1 MPPKAK
7 SIMNKKLLIITLSV
21 CCIALTVNG
30 RTVNVRSFGAKSDG
44 QVCTEALNKTI
55 KAAKDGDTVLI
66 PEGRY
71 VTGTVHLKSHI
82 TLIIE
87 KGAEI
92 LGTENLK
99 AYDHYKPGKPMT
111 RYDTGK
117 GTVNANIANDEEWTK
132 ALLLGER
139 IEDVRICGEG
149 TINGR
154 HIENKAG
161 EEGMRGPHAMLFAES
176 QNIHIEGIN
185 VTCAGNYAIMG
196 YELSNVVFESV
207 RITEGWDGIHIRG
220 GRNITI
226 KECDIMTGDD
236 AIAGGYWENM
246 RITGCRLNSACN
258 GIRMI
263 EPSRDLFIEDCH
275 IYGPGK
281 YAHRT
286 SREEKRTASIYG
298 IVLEPGAWGDAPG
311 HTENIHITNVTID
324 NVLSPLV
331 YSMGSD
337 NTCSGLYIDGLHAT
351 HIKHNTLPLNW
362 QGGSGMWNDINIKDL
377 TIKD

>member
-7 SIMNKKLLIITLSV
+7 NIMNKKLLITALSV

-30 RTVNVRSFGAKSDG
+30 RTVNVRSFGAKGDG

-99 AYDHYKPGKPMT
+99 AYDHYKPEKPMT

-132 ALLLGER
+132 ALLLDER

-176 QNIHIEGIN
+176 QNIHIDEIN
-185 VTCAGNYAIMG
+185 VTCAGNYAFMG
-196 YELSNVVFESV
+196 YELSNVVFKSV